1 MRETWTCG
9 RCGLT
14 DATVLNLDTG
24 NAYHPE
30 WRNCVAAV
38 QQQLAAARA
47 EVETLTRDRDG
58 WERRTKELGSVVIR
72 SWALL
77 RDWWQYAHLEERE
90 EPFADALA
98 RAIAA
103 DAEHDKYALAEMKRL
118 RDENGALAADLAA
131 VRKVEE
137 WEGPRGTRIKWVE
150 APREPQSEWRAWSWG
165 LRATANPRIVAT
177 GDSIIALGR
186 ALAAQEGAHER

>member
-118 RDENGALAADLAA
+118 RDGNGALAADLAA
-131 VRKVEE
+131 VRKVER
-137 WEGPRGTRIKWVE
+137 WVQRGNDPVGPEHLIVGLAAGRFGAFVRGTHTDDE
-150 APREPQSEWRAWSWG
+150 F
-165 LRATANPRIVAT
+165 VAS
-177 GDSIIALGR
+177 GRSLAELGR
-186 ALAAQEGAHER
+186 ALAAQGGDDA

>member
-1 MRETWTCG
+1 MAGRE
-9 RCGLT
+9 LAEYI
-14 DATVLNLDTG
+14 AT
-24 NAYHPE
+24 
-30 WRNCVAAV
+30 
-38 QQQLAAARA
+38 ARA
-47 EVETLTRDRDG
+47 QVEKLTRDRDG

-72 SWALL
+72 AWALL

-103 DAEHDKYALAEMKRL
+103 DAEHDKYALAEIRRWKDECEKRS
-118 RDENGALAADLAA
+118 ADLAA

-137 WEGPRGTRIKWVE
+137 WEGLRWTRIKWVE

-186 ALAAQEGAHER
+186 ALAAQEAGNATD